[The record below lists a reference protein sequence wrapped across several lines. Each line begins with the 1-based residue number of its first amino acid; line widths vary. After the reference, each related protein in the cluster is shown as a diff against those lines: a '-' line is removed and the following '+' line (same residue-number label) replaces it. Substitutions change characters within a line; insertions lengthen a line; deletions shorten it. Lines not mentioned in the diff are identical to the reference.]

1 MRLILSPVR
10 FLVETLTEA
19 SSTGQMAW
27 GFALGMWIGLVPKDN
42 LLAFGLL
49 TVLYLLRVNLSAGLM
64 SAFLFSW
71 VGFLLDPVSHQVG
84 ELMLTLPALE
94 STWTWL
100 YNQPFVPWTNF
111 NNTVVL
117 GSFVIGAVALYPVAR
132 LSRPF
137 FDWFTPKCKERL
149 ERFRIVRVV
158 QGAEIASS
166 WGEI

>member
-1 MRLILSPVR
+1 MRLMLSPVR

-19 SSTGQMAW
+19 SSTRQMAW

-42 LLAFGLL
+42 LLAFGLM
-49 TVLYLLRVNLSAGLM
+49 TILYLLRVNLSAGLM

-71 VGFLLDPVSHQVG
+71 VGYLLDPVSHRLG
-84 ELMLTLPALE
+84 EFLLTVPAFE
-94 STWTWL
+94 SMWTWL

-117 GSFVIGAVALYPVAR
+117 GSFVLGAITLLPAAY

-137 FDWFTPKCKERL
+137 FDWFTPRCRERL
-149 ERFRIVRVV
+149 EKFRIVRVI
-158 QGAEIASS
+158 QGAEIASG
-166 WGEI
+166 WGDV